1 MRGGPSVASVP
12 DAQVGQGWV
21 DGSAGWVA
29 NEGIFD
35 AVFAPVTSAILGAA
49 AIEPGQRVLDVGCGT
64 GTLLAAAVATGAT
77 AVGVDVSPGMVEAAR
92 RRVPSAT
99 VIVDDAETADIL
111 ARAPGAAFDRVVS
124 RFGVMFFPDPVA
136 AFTNLRRATAPGS
149 RLVFACWRAKEDNPM
164 FTLGTSVLEERLNP
178 RPTPPPPGTP
188 GPTSLADP
196 DRPASVLGDAGWTS
210 VDLAPLDVVLD
221 YGTTGGNGVEA
232 RLAMVLAG
240 STVICHSGG
249 VFHRGLSSGAS
260 SLPTMS
266 AGPVTDLV
274 LADRSPG
281 PKWSGGAMAVAVDRA
296 AAVDRLP
303 GSDHQDPYQRLAMA
317 FLVGCPANSARA
329 YLGDLKAWGTWG
341 AGAGPLGGLRE
352 RQPAVRDDVF
362 HLGDAAQNCG
372 GDRSSL
378 AGAESEVVLLVKAPK
393 SRYVSAAG
401 RRV

>member
-188 GPTSLADP
+188 GADVARRP
-196 DRPASVLGDAGWTS
+196 RPAGVG
-210 VDLAPLDVVLD
+210 PRRRRLDV
-221 YGTTGGNGVEA
+221 GGP
-232 RLAMVLAG
+232 RPPR
-240 STVICHSGG
+240 
-249 VFHRGLSSGAS
+249 RG
-260 SLPTMS
+260 
-266 AGPVTDLV
+266 
-274 LADRSPG
+274 PG
-281 PKWSGGAMAVAVDRA
+281 LRDDGRKWCGGAAGHGPRRLDR
-296 AAVDRLP
+296 
-303 GSDHQDPYQRLAMA
+303 
-317 FLVGCPANSARA
+317 
-329 YLGDLKAWGTWG
+329 YL
-341 AGAGPLGGLRE
+341 
-352 RQPAVRDDVF
+352 
-362 HLGDAAQNCG
+362 
-372 GDRSSL
+372 SL
-378 AGAESEVVLLVKAPK
+378 W
-393 SRYVSAAG
+393 
-401 RRV
+401 RRVPPWVVVGGF